1 MKYIF
6 ITFLIFTGC
15 TIKTEDTY
23 LKLPPLFSD
32 GVILQRD
39 TTVSIWGSSKPY
51 SLIKIN
57 TSWGI
62 TSKKISDS
70 LGNWRILMETGKAG
84 GPHTIKINSINENI
98 KISDILFGEV
108 WLAAGQSN
116 MEMDFNYCCNT
127 TDNAVNEIKSANFP
141 EIRMFNVKKKLSYN
155 PSKEIG
161 GSWVS
166 AVHEQISNFSA
177 VGYIFAK
184 NLYINLDVP
193 IGIIHSSWGGSRA
206 EAWASSDVV
215 SKVEEYKNALNK
227 LESESIENENL
238 KKYLKNFK
246 STPMPSGWDLF
257 LGEYT
262 RKLEPS
268 MDYINFFIDDWKA
281 YDPVGLNIIENSLNN
296 TNWVNLK
303 SEKSINESLFSETF
317 QGVVLFKNKFS
328 LNSDNRDLILE
339 INPNELFGLWEYDIF
354 INKIKIT
361 NSIADIGR
369 ANYTF
374 SKIPTKINI
383 DNKFLK
389 KGINQI
395 IIRSI
400 GIPTYG
406 KIELMNSYSNKK
418 IKLENW
424 DMTVIGEEFFQIDNY
439 SYPYMS
445 LYNYEGRDVDFS
457 KRPKKTYL
465 THRTVT
471 SLYNGM
477 LNPIIPFTIKGL
489 IWYQGESNVEIGGP
503 NFKSFKKLMPLMI
516 EDWRKKWG
524 SNFPFYFAQI
534 APYFNYQG
542 MLPYFQN
549 IQKKLAKAIPNS
561 EMVVLNDIG
570 EYYDIHPSNKHDVGF
585 RFSQLAL
592 KNNYGFNVTVSGPI
606 FSHVKNADNKIN
618 IFFTSDNLKLKIIS
632 NSTSGFEIAGSDKK
646 FHNATVKIID
656 NYIEAF
662 SDSVYNP
669 VYVRYAWSDTASAT
683 LFNEDGWPASLFSN
697 E

>member
-1 MKYIF
+1 
-6 ITFLIFTGC
+6 
-15 TIKTEDTY
+15 
-23 LKLPPLFSD
+23 
-32 GVILQRD
+32 
-39 TTVSIWGSSKPY
+39 
-51 SLIKIN
+51 
-57 TSWGI
+57 
-62 TSKKISDS
+62 
-70 LGNWRILMETGKAG
+70 
-84 GPHTIKINSINENI
+84 
-98 KISDILFGEV
+98 
-108 WLAAGQSN
+108 
-116 MEMDFNYCCNT
+116 
-127 TDNAVNEIKSANFP
+127 
-141 EIRMFNVKKKLSYN
+141 
-155 PSKEIG
+155 
-161 GSWVS
+161 
-166 AVHEQISNFSA
+166 
-177 VGYIFAK
+177 
-184 NLYINLDVP
+184 
-193 IGIIHSSWGGSRA
+193 
-206 EAWASSDVV
+206 
-215 SKVEEYKNALNK
+215 
-227 LESESIENENL
+227 
-238 KKYLKNFK
+238 
-246 STPMPSGWDLF
+246 
-257 LGEYT
+257 
-262 RKLEPS
+262 
-268 MDYINFFIDDWKA
+268 
-281 YDPVGLNIIENSLNN
+281 
-296 TNWVNLK
+296 
-303 SEKSINESLFSETF
+303 
-317 QGVVLFKNKFS
+317 
-328 LNSDNRDLILE
+328 
-339 INPNELFGLWEYDIF
+339 
-354 INKIKIT
+354 
-361 NSIADIGR
+361 
-369 ANYTF
+369 
-374 SKIPTKINI
+374 
-383 DNKFLK
+383 
-389 KGINQI
+389 
-395 IIRSI
+395 
-400 GIPTYG
+400 
-406 KIELMNSYSNKK
+406 
-418 IKLENW
+418 
-424 DMTVIGEEFFQIDNY
+424 
-439 SYPYMS
+439 MS

-503 NFKSFKKLMPLMI
+503 NFKSYKKLMPLMI